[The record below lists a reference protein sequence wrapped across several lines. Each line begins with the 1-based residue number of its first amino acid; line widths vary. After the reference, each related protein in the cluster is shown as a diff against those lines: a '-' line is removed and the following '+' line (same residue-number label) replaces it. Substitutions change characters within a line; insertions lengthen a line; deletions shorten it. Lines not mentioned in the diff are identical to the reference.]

1 MCTETLDLPS
11 VPEPAELQRA
21 PGAADSSQPR
31 RSAPPDTYGSAT
43 NPMSRAG
50 EPAVRI
56 GSILHRARCKSRRY
70 PKEKNEVEIQQ
81 TAAEN
86 RVSRCCLRAKVR
98 IRSNGARVPELHDAT
113 QPGAS
118 PA

>member
-11 VPEPAELQRA
+11 VPEPAELKRA
-21 PGAADSSQPR
+21 PGATDSPKPR
-31 RSAPPDTYGSAT
+31 RSAPPDTHGSAT

-56 GSILHRARCKSRRY
+56 GSILHRARCKSRRF
-70 PKEKNEVEIQQ
+70 PKENEVEIQQ

-86 RVSRCCLRAKVR
+86 RVWRCCLRAKMR
-98 IRSNGARVPELHDAT
+98 IRSNGARVSELHDAR
-113 QPGAS
+113 QSGAS

>member
-1 MCTETLDLPS
+1 MCTETLDRPS
-11 VPEPAELQRA
+11 VPEPAELKRA
-21 PGAADSSQPR
+21 PGAADSPQPR
-31 RSAPPDTYGSAT
+31 RSAPPETHGSVT

-56 GSILHRARCKSRRY
+56 GSILHRARCKSRRF
-70 PKEKNEVEIQQ
+70 PKENEVEIQQ

-86 RVSRCCLRAKVR
+86 RVWRCCLRAKVR
-98 IRSNGARVPELHDAT
+98 IRSHGARVSKLHDAT

>member
-31 RSAPPDTYGSAT
+31 RSAPPDTYRSAT

-56 GSILHRARCKSRRY
+56 GSILHRARCKSRRF
-70 PKEKNEVEIQQ
+70 PKENEVEIQQ

-86 RVSRCCLRAKVR
+86 RVWRCCLRAKVR
-98 IRSNGARVPELHDAT
+98 IRSNGARVSKLHDAI

>member
-31 RSAPPDTYGSAT
+31 RSAPPDTYESAT
-43 NPMSRAG
+43 NPMGRAG

-56 GSILHRARCKSRRY
+56 GSILHRVRCKSRQYR
-70 PKEKNEVEIQQ
+70 KENESEIQQ

-86 RVSRCCLRAKVR
+86 RVWRCCSRAKVR
-98 IRSNGARVPELHDAT
+98 IRSNGARVSKLHDAT

>member
-31 RSAPPDTYGSAT
+31 GSAPPETYGSAT
-43 NPMSRAG
+43 SPMSRAG
-50 EPAVRI
+50 KPAVRI
-56 GSILHRARCKSRRY
+56 GSILHRAPGKSRQYR
-70 PKEKNEVEIQQ
+70 KENESEIQQ

-86 RVSRCCLRAKVR
+86 RVWRCWLRAKVR
-98 IRSNGARVPELHDAT
+98 IRSNGARVSKLHAAI

>member
-31 RSAPPDTYGSAT
+31 RSAPPDTYESAT
-43 NPMSRAG
+43 NPMGRAG

-70 PKEKNEVEIQQ
+70 PK
-81 TAAEN
+81 
-86 RVSRCCLRAKVR
+86 RVRTTRNGGLEGTSAGVR
-98 IRSNGARVPELHDAT
+98 VGARAPYGSVGELAVL
-113 QPGAS
+113 GRCG
-118 PA
+118 

>member
-11 VPEPAELQRA
+11 VPEPAELKRA
-21 PGAADSSQPR
+21 PGAAHSSQPR
-31 RSAPPDTYGSAT
+31 TSAPPETHGSVT

-56 GSILHRARCKSRRY
+56 GSILHRARCKSRRF
-70 PKEKNEVEIQQ
+70 PNENEVEIQQ

-98 IRSNGARVPELHDAT
+98 IRSNGARVSEVHDAI
-113 QPGAS
+113 QSGAS

>member
-1 MCTETLDLPS
+1 MCMEILSLPS

-21 PGAADSSQPR
+21 PGAADSSQLR
-31 RSAPPDTYGSAT
+31 RSAPSDTYESAT
-43 NPMSRAG
+43 NPMGRAG

-56 GSILHRARCKSRRY
+56 GSILHRAPGKSRQYR
-70 PKEKNEVEIQQ
+70 KENESKIQQ

-86 RVSRCCLRAKVR
+86 RVWRCCLRAKVR
-98 IRSNGARVPELHDAT
+98 IRSNGARVSKLHDAT

>member
-11 VPEPAELQRA
+11 VPEPAELKRA

-31 RSAPPDTYGSAT
+31 RSAPPDTYRSAT

-56 GSILHRARCKSRRY
+56 GSIFHLSTLQVASISQGERGRDSTDGSRE
-70 PKEKNEVEIQQ
+70 PSLAVLFACQS
-81 TAAEN
+81 AD
-86 RVSRCCLRAKVR
+86 
-98 IRSNGARVPELHDAT
+98 P
-113 QPGAS
+113 
-118 PA
+118 

>member
-1 MCTETLDLPS
+1 MCTKTLDLPS

-31 RSAPPDTYGSAT
+31 RSAPLDTYESAT

-56 GSILHRARCKSRRY
+56 GRQDMKRPIFLGHL
-70 PKEKNEVEIQQ
+70 P
-81 TAAEN
+81 
-86 RVSRCCLRAKVR
+86 
-98 IRSNGARVPELHDAT
+98 
-113 QPGAS
+113 
-118 PA
+118 PAWLLAFVLGGLDPPSGKDP